1 MIVAFFG
8 HAQYHKTNEHEH
20 IILKIL
26 EQNIGN
32 ASADLYFGNYGA
44 FDNFAYYCGKKY
56 KATHPNVS
64 LIFVTPY
71 PIKKKPSQQY
81 DTIIYPELENKP
93 AKFAIFYRNRYMVE
107 KADLVIAY
115 IEREWGG
122 AYQSYKYA
130 KSKRKPIYIL
140 AESNV

>member
-8 HAQYHKTNEHEH
+8 HAQYHKENEHEH

-56 KATHPNVS
+56 KATHPM
-64 LIFVTPY
+64 
-71 PIKKKPSQQY
+71 
-81 DTIIYPELENKP
+81 
-93 AKFAIFYRNRYMVE
+93 YRLY
-107 KADLVIAY
+107 L
-115 IEREWGG
+115 
-122 AYQSYKYA
+122 
-130 KSKRKPIYIL
+130 
-140 AESNV
+140 